1 MLFLGYDPGGKGT
14 HGVAAVL
21 VAPDGKIIEPPIC
34 DVVGNAEDAWEW
46 LSSHQEAVAIG
57 IDTLLAW
64 SPLGGR
70 ACDDALRKAYRL
82 HGPTVIPQNALYS
95 SMTLNGAIIAKRFA
109 RKGLPLFESHP
120 KLFMKTCVE
129 GDAAI
134 ASIVRVYKDI
144 KSSGS
149 ITSRLSKQ
157 ADDRADAV
165 VAGWC
170 AAQGF
175 YKLWT
180 FDLFQIAGDILEPV
194 ADGAMYPWPHAL

>member
-1 MLFLGYDPGGKGT
+1 MLFLGYDPGGKDT
-14 HGVAAVL
+14 HGVAAVF
-21 VAPDGKIIEPPIC
+21 VAPDGQISEPPIC
-34 DVVGNAEDAWEW
+34 AVVGNAEDAWGW

-70 ACDDALRKAYRL
+70 ACALRNAYRR

-109 RKGLPLFESHP
+109 RNGLPLFESHP
-120 KLFMKTCVE
+120 KLFMKTRVE
-129 GDAAI
+129 GDAATE
-134 ASIVRVYKDI
+134 SILRVYTDI

-149 ITSRLSKQ
+149 ITPTLSKQ

-165 VAGWC
+165 VAAWC

-175 YKLWT
+175 YRRWT
-180 FDLFQIAGDILEPV
+180 VDLFQTPGDNLEPV
-194 ADGAMYPWPHAL
+194 ADGVTYPWPHAL